1 MQDYKEIISA
11 MHVLGLSEE
20 QMENIHFV
28 LSSILQ
34 LGNINFIS
42 TGGAQVNDSNGEKS
56 EIIKSELKHSVLCVL
71 SAYLTQD
78 EV

>member
-1 MQDYKEIISA
+1 

-42 TGGAQVNDSNGEKS
+42 TGGAQVDDNNGK
-56 EIIKSELKHSVLCVL
+56 LFL
-71 SAYLTQD
+71 SIYAAS
-78 EV
+78 